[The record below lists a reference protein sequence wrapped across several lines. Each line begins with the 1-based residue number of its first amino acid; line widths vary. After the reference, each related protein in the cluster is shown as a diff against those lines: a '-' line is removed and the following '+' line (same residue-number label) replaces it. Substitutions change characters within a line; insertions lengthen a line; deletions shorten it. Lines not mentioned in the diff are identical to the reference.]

1 MGKAFENYISTL
13 DEEMEVQVLTLRL
26 KSLNEIFD
34 SKTWNNQNGI
44 DNGINLNII
53 QDEIINKDRDTIIN
67 DRKKEII
74 YNYIIKKDRNL
85 NDIKT
90 VAKKDEI
97 MRGTQNLNKNSI
109 IIIHREEGFHIS
121 FKILNS
127 KIPGEGNYQ
136 TSPENLAAVALV
148 AAAAA
153 AAAAAVAA
161 AAAAAA
167 AVAAAAA
174 AATYFAA
181 ASIDHTAYYEKHKD
195 RYTL

>member
-74 YNYIIKKDRNL
+74 YNYIIKKDRDL

-148 AAAAA
+148 AAAAT

>member
-1 MGKAFENYISTL
+1 
-13 DEEMEVQVLTLRL
+13 
-26 KSLNEIFD
+26 
-34 SKTWNNQNGI
+34 
-44 DNGINLNII
+44 LNIT

-74 YNYIIKKDRNL
+74 YNYIIKKDRDL

-90 VAKKDEI
+90 VAKKDGI

-127 KIPGEGNYQ
+127 KIPGERNYQ
-136 TSPENLAAVALV
+136 ISPENLAAVALV

-174 AATYFAA
+174 TATYFAA
-181 ASIDHTAYYEKHKD
+181 ANIDHTAYYEKHKD

>member
-1 MGKAFENYISTL
+1 
-13 DEEMEVQVLTLRL
+13 
-26 KSLNEIFD
+26 
-34 SKTWNNQNGI
+34 
-44 DNGINLNII
+44 LNII